1 MAITVI
7 VTALVLLTAIDLWLA
22 FYTRRYRVDIAPD
35 GNPFD
40 GKSAFAPINRWTKA
54 NYSADGQRWA
64 AVVVAM
70 AVLEGLTLFALVW
83 AVAAR

>member
-7 VTALVLLTAIDLWLA
+7 VIALVLLTAVNLWLA

-40 GKSAFAPINRWTKA
+40 GNSVFAPVNQWTRA
-54 NYSADGQRWA
+54 NYSARGQRWVP
-64 AVVVAM
+64 VVVAM
-70 AVLEGLTLFALVW
+70 AVVEGLTLFALIW